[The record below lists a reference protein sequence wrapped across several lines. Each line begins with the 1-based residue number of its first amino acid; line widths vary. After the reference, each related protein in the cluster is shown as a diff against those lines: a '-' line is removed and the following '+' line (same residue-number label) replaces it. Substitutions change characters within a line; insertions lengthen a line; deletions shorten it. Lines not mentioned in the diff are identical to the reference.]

1 MRRYKKI
8 VKKTYI
14 IYYKII
20 IWANRIKNYL
30 RQCGLYNTSQQ
41 GDLLFYVLYYSFA
54 RKNNSHKISPN
65 DVQSI
70 DAEALSDGDIAEYCN
85 HIYEIYH
92 SLGGT
97 GKIAKGSQII
107 EMLIREF
114 E

>member
-1 MRRYKKI
+1 MNRR
-8 VKKTYI
+8 VPNGTHGGVRGRE
-14 IYYKII
+14 
-20 IWANRIKNYL
+20 N
-30 RQCGLYNTSQQ
+30 
-41 GDLLFYVLYYSFA
+41 LFNFPSYSIVLYYSFA